1 MAPKLTSILD
11 PNGRVSP
18 AHLSGI
24 REDAELLDAYSETVA
39 GVAERVSPSVV
50 QVRSYRGDKPAG
62 SGSGFAFT
70 PDGYLLTNAH
80 VVHEATELEVITL
93 DGKIL
98 TASLVG
104 ADPDTD
110 VAVLKVDP
118 LEIPALALGDSA
130 KLRVG
135 QMAIAIGNPYGFQ
148 FTVTAG
154 VVSAL
159 GRSMRSESGR
169 TIDEVIQTDAALNP
183 GNSGGP
189 LLDSKGEAIGINT
202 AIIQAAQGL
211 CFAVPI
217 QTAQRI
223 ALLLLRDGEVR
234 RAFLGVGGQSVPL
247 GRLAVRAHE
256 LEGIAGVLVLHVDAS
271 SPASRAG
278 LKEGDVIVALGD
290 RRIQAV
296 DDLHRILVEAMI
308 GVKTTV
314 TILRGKNK
322 IELPI
327 TLAGRH

>member
-1 MAPKLTSILD
+1 MAPKLRSILD
-11 PNGRVSP
+11 PDSRTSQASRIV
-18 AHLSGI
+18 
-24 REDAELLDAYSETVA
+24 REDAELLDVYSETVA
-39 GVAERVSPSVV
+39 GVAERISPAVV

-80 VVHEATELEVITL
+80 VVQDSTDLEVITL
-93 DGKIL
+93 DGKVL
-98 TASLVG
+98 KASLVG
-104 ADPDTD
+104 SDPDTD

-118 LEIPALALGDSA
+118 LEIPALTLGDST

-159 GRSMRSESGR
+159 GRSMRSETGR

-189 LLDSKGEAIGINT
+189 LLNSKGEAIGINT
-202 AIIQAAQGL
+202 AIIPTAQGI

-217 QTAQRI
+217 QTAQRV
-223 ALLLLRDGEVR
+223 ALLLLRDGEVK
-234 RAFLGVGGQSVPL
+234 RAYLGVGGQSVPL

-256 LEGIAGVLVLHVDAS
+256 LAGDSGVLVLHIEAA

-278 LKEGDVIVALGD
+278 LKEGDLIVALGD
-290 RRIQAV
+290 RRIEAV

-308 GVKTTV
+308 GVKTSV
-314 TILRGKNK
+314 TILRGNHK

>member
-1 MAPKLTSILD
+1 MAPRTTFVLDAESRLTQATQ
-11 PNGRVSP
+11 RTVT
-18 AHLSGI
+18 
-24 REDAELLDAYSETVA
+24 DAELLDVYSQTVA
-39 GVAERVSPSVV
+39 GVAERISPSVV
-50 QVRSYRGDKPAG
+50 QIRSYQKEGPAG

-80 VVHEATELEVITL
+80 VVQGSTALEVITL

-98 TASLVG
+98 TASLIG

-110 VAVLKVDP
+110 VAVLKIDP
-118 LEIPALALGDSA
+118 NEVPAVKLGDSN

-169 TIDEVIQTDAALNP
+169 LIDEVIQTDAALNP

-189 LLDSKGEAIGINT
+189 LLDSKGEVIGINT
-202 AIIQAAQGL
+202 AIIPTAQGI

-217 QTAQRI
+217 HTAQRV
-223 ALLLLRDGEVR
+223 ALTLLREGEVR
-234 RAFLGVGGQSVPL
+234 RAFLGVGGQTVPL
-247 GRLAVRAHE
+247 PRLVVRAHE
-256 LEGIAGVLVLHVDAS
+256 IVGDSAVLVLQVEPS
-271 SPASRAG
+271 SPAARAG
-278 LKEGDVIVALGD
+278 LEQGDLIVEMDGK
-290 RRIQAV
+290 RVETV
-296 DDLHRILVEAMI
+296 DDLHRILVETMI
-308 GVKTTV
+308 GFKTSV
-314 TILRGKNK
+314 TILRRNHK

-327 TLAGRH
+327 TLARRS